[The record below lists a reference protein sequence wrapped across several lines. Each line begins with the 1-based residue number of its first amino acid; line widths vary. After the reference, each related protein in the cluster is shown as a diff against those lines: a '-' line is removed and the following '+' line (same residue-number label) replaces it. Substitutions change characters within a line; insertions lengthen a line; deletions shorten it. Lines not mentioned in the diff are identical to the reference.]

1 MNRILRNYVLDVAYE
16 IVALLVPLVTAPYLT
31 RVLHAEN
38 YGIYSYVQSVGGMI
52 ITLSLLGIYSYGN
65 RQIAYCRDNADD
77 LSQTFWELMFLRL
90 LLGALGTCV
99 YFVFGMNTK
108 YSWYFSLYYAYYLAN
123 ILDCSWVYVGMENML
138 PCVIKNMIAKV
149 VTLVGVFLLVKTEND
164 VWKYTLLVSA
174 GALVVNLS
182 VYIQLKGIVKKPVV
196 KLGNVF
202 YHLKGSA
209 YLFMPQIASLL
220 YLQMDKAMLEW
231 LTGGTAQVS
240 FYDQA
245 EKIVTIPLAIITA
258 LSTVM
263 MPRIANNYRKG
274 NQDQIR
280 YYLGKGMQYSL
291 FLALPLAVG
300 IASIATELIPWY
312 LGADYMPTAYAMVII
327 SPIVISNS
335 LLGITGKQY
344 FTATNKIGILAL
356 SNTIAAAINL
366 VANWILI
373 PTRGY
378 AGAAIATLL
387 ASCINVVIQLW
398 YMNRTISVGSML
410 RASYKSTIGAIVM
423 GISIIATTRLFQF
436 PAAPST
442 TIAQTSI
449 GLIVY
454 AAILMILKDKSM
466 NEMLSF
472 ILKRKT
478 R

>member
-1 MNRILRNYVLDVAYE
+1 MVNWWYC
-16 IVALLVPLVTAPYLT
+16 T
-31 RVLHAEN
+31 
-38 YGIYSYVQSVGGMI
+38 
-52 ITLSLLGIYSYGN
+52 SLL
-65 RQIAYCRDNADD
+65 
-77 LSQTFWELMFLRL
+77 
-90 LLGALGTCV
+90 
-99 YFVFGMNTK
+99 
-108 YSWYFSLYYAYYLAN
+108 
-123 ILDCSWVYVGMENML
+123 
-138 PCVIKNMIAKV
+138 
-149 VTLVGVFLLVKTEND
+149 
-164 VWKYTLLVSA
+164 
-174 GALVVNLS
+174 
-182 VYIQLKGIVKKPVV
+182 
-196 KLGNVF
+196 
-202 YHLKGSA
+202 
-209 YLFMPQIASLL
+209 
-220 YLQMDKAMLEW
+220 
-231 LTGGTAQVS
+231 
-240 FYDQA
+240 YDQA